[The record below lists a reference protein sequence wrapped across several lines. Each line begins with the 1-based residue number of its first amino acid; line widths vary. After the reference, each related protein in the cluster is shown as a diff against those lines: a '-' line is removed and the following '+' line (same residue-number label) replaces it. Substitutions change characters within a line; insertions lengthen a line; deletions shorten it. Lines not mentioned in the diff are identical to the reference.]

1 MFIQQLRNFFLVVVI
16 FASIL
21 LSYLWYDDYSFAS
34 NPLSKNIQVKI
45 YKKHQELQYLTSKYF
60 KIKRVFPII
69 VSDELPSSRFGMAV
83 FSKDS
88 KITIYLNKKRFK
100 ENEDY
105 MINDVM
111 PHEYAHAIM
120 FEIRDFSDENKGHSK
135 KWQNICK
142 KLNGLRC
149 DRFVNHQDILIEKT
163 NLFK

>member
-1 MFIQQLRNFFLVVVI
+1 MFIQQLKKIFLIVVI
-16 FASIL
+16 LSCFL
-21 LSYLWYDDYSFAS
+21 LTYLWYDNYLFST
-34 NPLSKNIQVKI
+34 NPLSKEIQNKI
-45 YKKHQELQYLTSKYF
+45 YQKHQTLKYLTYKYF
-60 KIKRVFPII
+60 KIKKIFPII
-69 VSDELPSSRFGMAV
+69 VSDELDSSKFGMAV
-83 FSKDS
+83 YSKDS

-105 MINDVM
+105 MINDVI

-120 FEIRDFSDENKGHSK
+120 FQMRDFSDENSGHSK

-142 KLNGLRC
+142 KLEGLRC

>member
-1 MFIQQLRNFFLVVVI
+1 MFIQQLKKFFLIVVI
-16 FASIL
+16 LSCFL
-21 LSYLWYDDYSFAS
+21 LIYLWYDNYSFS
-34 NPLSKNIQVKI
+34 KNPLSNEIQNKI
-45 YKKHQELQYLTSKYF
+45 YQKHQTLKYLTYNYF

-69 VSDELPSSRFGMAV
+69 VSDELDSSKFGMAV
-83 FSKDS
+83 YSKDS
-88 KITIYLNKKRFK
+88 QIKIYLNKKRFK

-105 MINDVM
+105 MINDVI

-120 FEIRDFSDENKGHSK
+120 FSMRDFSDENKGHSK

>member
-1 MFIQQLRNFFLVVVI
+1 MFIQQLKKFFLLVV
-16 FASIL
+16 FLACSL
-21 LSYLWYDDYSFAS
+21 LIYIWYDSYSFNQ
-34 NPLSKNIQVKI
+34 NPLSKSIQLKI
-45 YKKHQELQYLTSKYF
+45 YEKHQNLKYLTKKYF
-60 KIKRVFPII
+60 GIQNSFPII
-69 VSDELPSSRFGMAV
+69 ISDEMPSSRFGMAV

-120 FEIRDFSDENKGHSK
+120 FQMRDFSDENSGHSK

-149 DRFVNHQDILIEKT
+149 NRFVNHQDILIEKT